1 MARHKRWDIFCTVVD
16 NYGDIGVCWRLARQ
30 LAAEYG
36 LHVRLWVDDL
46 ASFAQLA
53 PALDPTR
60 DAQSLCGVEIRRWLT
75 PFAATTPAEVVIE
88 AFACEV
94 PAVYV
99 AAMALQD
106 PKPLWIN
113 LEYLSAEAWVEDHHG
128 LPSPHPQLPLT
139 KYFFFPG
146 FTEKTGGLLREAE
159 LITARSAF
167 QNDAQEQAIGW
178 RSIGVEPVPRALT
191 VSLFAYPTAPL
202 APLLAAWIASPMP
215 IICLVPDTPLATI
228 IGTALGY
235 DRLKPGQRIIRGTLT
250 LVGVPFLAQPEY
262 DKLLW
267 ACDLNFVR
275 GEDSFVRAQWAAKPF
290 VWHIYPQS
298 DAVHRVKL
306 EAFIAH
312 YCQGAPAPLAQALA
326 AFWRAWNTADGEIAA
341 AWPLFAAALPQLA
354 DHARHWAARRA
365 MHPDLATQ
373 LVKFS
378 RNPL

>member
-1 MARHKRWDIFCTVVD
+1 MARTHWDIFCKVVD
-16 NYGDIGVCWRLARQ
+16 NYGDIGVAWRLARQ

-46 ASFAQLA
+46 ASFARLA
-53 PALDPTR
+53 PALDPALDVQT
-60 DAQSLCGVEIRRWLT
+60 LCGVEILRWLT
-75 PFAATTPAEVVIE
+75 PFSPTLPAQVVIE
-88 AFACEV
+88 AFACEIPGV
-94 PAVYV
+94 FV

-113 LEYLSAEAWVEDHHG
+113 LEYLSAEAWVEAHHG

-146 FTEKTGGLLREAE
+146 FMEKTGGLLREAE
-159 LITARSAF
+159 LITARDAF
-167 QNDAQEQAIGW
+167 QNDARKQAAWW
-178 RSIGVEPVPRALT
+178 RSFGVEPVPEALI
-191 VSLFAYPTAPL
+191 VSLFAYPSAPL
-202 APLLAAWIASPMP
+202 APLLAAWIASPTP
-215 IICLVPDTPLATI
+215 IVCLVPDTPPAAI
-228 IGTALGY
+228 IGIMLGSGE
-235 DRLKPGQRIIRGTLT
+235 LKPGQRITRGQLT
-250 LVGVPFLAQPEY
+250 LIGIPFLAQPEY
-262 DKLLW
+262 DRLLW

-306 EAFIAH
+306 EAFIVR
-312 YCQGAPAPLAQALA
+312 YCQGAPAPLIQALT
-326 AFWRAWNTADGEIAA
+326 AFWVAWNAPEGEIAV
-341 AWPLFAAALPQLA
+341 AWPPLAAALPQLA
-354 DHARHWAARRA
+354 DHASQWAARQA
-365 MHPDLATQ
+365 AQPDLATQ

>member
-1 MARHKRWDIFCTVVD
+1 MTRTHWDIFCKVVD

-36 LHVRLWVDDL
+36 LHVRLWMDDL
-46 ASFAQLA
+46 ASFARLA
-53 PALDPTR
+53 PALDPSL
-60 DAQSLCGVEIRRWLT
+60 DAQSLYGVEIRRWTT
-75 PFAATTPAEVVIE
+75 PFSATTPADVVIE

-99 AAMALQD
+99 AAMALQA

-113 LEYLSAEAWVEDHHG
+113 LEYLSAEAWVEEHHG

-146 FTEKTGGLLREAE
+146 FTEKTGSLLREAE
-159 LITARSAF
+159 LITARDAF
-167 QNDAQEQAIGW
+167 QNDVQEQSAGL
-178 RSIGVEPVPRALT
+178 RRLGVEPIPEALT
-191 VSLFAYPTAPL
+191 VSLFAYQSAPL
-202 APLLAAWIASPMP
+202 APLLAAWIVSPTP
-215 IICLVPDTPLATI
+215 ILCLVPDTPLAAV
-228 IGTALGY
+228 IGTALGSGG
-235 DRLKPGQRIIRGTLT
+235 LKPGQRITRGQLT
-250 LVGVPFLAQPEY
+250 LAGIPFLAQPEY
-262 DKLLW
+262 DRLLW

-275 GEDSFVRAQWAAKPF
+275 GEDSFVRAQWAAKPC

-298 DAVHRVKL
+298 DAVHSVKL

-312 YCQGAPAPLAQALA
+312 YCQGAPVPLAQALA
-326 AFWRAWNTADGEIAA
+326 AFWGAWNTPEGEIAA
-341 AWPLFAAALPQLA
+341 TWPPFAAALPQLA
-354 DHARHWAARRA
+354 GHARQWAARQAAR
-365 MHPDLATQ
+365 PDLATQ